1 MAESSQVAVSQNQYT
16 PRLSNELRV
25 EIMRLETKL
34 RSLRRR
40 QELRLEFEQNPTKY
54 VGIRFGVASCIIG
67 VFFVAI
73 LGLEWFFLGDN
84 RYSWSVW
91 YKILSLLPFEEPAG
105 PF

>member
-1 MAESSQVAVSQNQYT
+1 MSESSYSQPYSYPRT
-16 PRLSNELRV
+16 PKLSNGLRV

-34 RSLRRR
+34 RSLRRQ
-40 QELRLEFEQNPTKY
+40 QELQAEFKKNPKKY
-54 VGIRFGVASCIIG
+54 IGIRFGVACCIFG
-67 VFFVAI
+67 SFFAAI

-91 YKILSLLPFEEPAG
+91 YQALSFLPFEDPAG

>member
-1 MAESSQVAVSQNQYT
+1 MAESSQVAVSQNQST

-54 VGIRFGVASCIIG
+54 VGIRFGIASFIIG
-67 VFFVAI
+67 VFFAAI
-73 LGLEWFFLGDN
+73 LGLEWFVLGDN
-84 RYSWSVW
+84 RYSWSLW
-91 YKILSLLPFEEPAG
+91 YQTINLLPFEDPTG

>member
-1 MAESSQVAVSQNQYT
+1 MSESSYSQPAPYQRV
-16 PRLSNELRV
+16 PKLSNELRL

-40 QELRLEFEQNPTKY
+40 QELQYEFEKNPTKY
-54 VGIRFGVASCIIG
+54 VGIRFGTACCVFG
-67 VFFVAI
+67 VFFASI
-73 LGLEWFFLGDN
+73 LGLEWFLVGDN

-91 YKILSLLPFEEPAG
+91 YQALSLLRFEEPGG